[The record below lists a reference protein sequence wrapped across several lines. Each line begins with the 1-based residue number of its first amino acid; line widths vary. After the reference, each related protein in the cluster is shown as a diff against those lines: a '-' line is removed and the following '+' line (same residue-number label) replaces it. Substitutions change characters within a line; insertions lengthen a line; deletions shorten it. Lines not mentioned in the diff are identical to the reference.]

1 MKHDPRARVEQAVEH
16 LAHYLPSQGPIGVF
30 VHHNTLHAF
39 EHLPFEEAVLAAS
52 RLFGTQPYLS
62 EDRYRQALANGRI
75 QVRDLVAVLASE
87 PNQPLAD
94 GVDRRSLR
102 QAMLTPGV
110 REFSPETV
118 EWRLSEGDLASSVRE
133 PAAQRL
139 FEACLLRAS
148 DPPPTAAADAGRP
161 IDNVVH
167 PFLIRLSANFLD
179 QGAAYWPMP
188 ARELGF
194 LAAVR
199 RLVAMPLFFE
209 PAGLPGVS
217 ALFRR
222 QVSLDATEVVMANLE
237 LLAVDQ
243 PEHFVRHELLALPG
257 WAGMFH
263 VLEKEP
269 ELAPYLPLPVRL
281 MDYLAVRLTLVAAA
295 TAHAPRLP
303 APPQRPRLEALR
315 LVRAATLF
323 DVCSALN
330 LTSERLHRFDA
341 AHFALFEKEV
351 LACDQLE
358 RRRLFHLA
366 YERRHELQI
375 LSPLG
380 QFRREQLLAA
390 PPEPARP
397 SAQVFFCIDER
408 EESLRRHLEES
419 APTVE
424 TLGAAGFFGV
434 AMHFAGIDDSLGAA
448 FCPVVVKPAH
458 LVGEQPHPEDEHL
471 YGSRKERRKLWSRL
485 VYNSYISSRSLV
497 RGWVSTGLL
506 GLISLAP
513 LITRILSPR
522 TAGRLRQR
530 LNEAFFPEPRTA
542 LAFKRQDHVAG
553 QERFE
558 LDLGFTVAE
567 KTERV
572 GHLLRGA
579 GLVNN
584 FARLV
589 VILGHGSESLNNPH
603 ESAYNCGACGGR
615 HGGPNARL
623 FAAMANRPGVR
634 AGLRAQGLEIPDD
647 TWFIGGE
654 HDTCS
659 DRIELYEL
667 DAVPPTHAADLAR
680 LQQQLDTARARNAHE
695 RSRRFEHFENSLD
708 PARALMHVEERA
720 EHLAQPRPEYG
731 HSSNAFTFLGR
742 RQSVKGLF
750 FDRRSFLVSYDAAL
764 DPDDTYLKR
773 QLGAVVLVC
782 SGIGLEYYFSTVDNE
797 GYGCGTKLPH
807 NITGLLGV
815 MNGQSSD
822 LRTGLTWQMVEI
834 HEPMRP
840 LFIVETTPQRLEA
853 ALASNDFNM
862 TLTRHQWIR
871 LATLDPGTGEIHV
884 RRASGWEP
892 FVPEQIATPVAAS
905 SLNWYGGKMD
915 HLPVARILPAHR
927 PEAVSR

>member
-1 MKHDPRARVEQAVEH
+1 MKHDPRGRVEQAVEH

-30 VHHNTLHAF
+30 VHHNTLHSF
-39 EHLPFEEAVLAAS
+39 EHLPFETGVLAAS

-62 EDRYRQALANGRI
+62 EERYRQALASGRI
-75 QVRDLVAVLASE
+75 QTRDLIAVLESE
-87 PNQPLAD
+87 PNWPIAD
-94 GVDRRSLR
+94 GLDRRSLR
-102 QAMLTPGV
+102 KAMLTPGV
-110 REFSPETV
+110 REFTPETV
-118 EWRLSEGDLASSVRE
+118 EWRLVEGDLASSVRP
-133 PAAQRL
+133 PAARRL
-139 FEACLLRAS
+139 FEACLLRAP
-148 DPPPTAAADAGRP
+148 DPPPVPAPDPGRP
-161 IDNVVH
+161 LDNFVH

-179 QGAAYWPMP
+179 QGVAYWPMP

-199 RLVAMPLFFE
+199 RLMAKPLFFE
-209 PAGLPGVS
+209 PAGLQGS
-217 ALFRR
+217 AALFRR
-222 QVSLDATEVVMANLE
+222 QARLDATEVVLANLQSLE
-237 LLAVDQ
+237 IDE
-243 PEHFVRHELLALPG
+243 PEDFLRSELLALPG

-263 VLEKEP
+263 ILEKEP
-269 ELAPYLPLPVRL
+269 ELAPYQPLPVRL

-295 TAHAPRLP
+295 TAHAAHLP
-303 APPQRPRLEALR
+303 DPPPRPRLEALR
-315 LVRAATLF
+315 LVRAAALF
-323 DVCSALN
+323 DACSAVN
-330 LTSERLHRFDA
+330 LTSERLHRLDA
-341 AHFALFEKEV
+341 AQFARLEKEV

-366 YERRHELQI
+366 YERRHEIQI

-380 QFRREQLLAA
+380 QFRRDLLLAT
-390 PPEPARP
+390 PPPPVRP
-397 SAQVFFCIDER
+397 TAQVFFCIDER

-419 APTVE
+419 APSVE

-471 YGSRKERRKLWSRL
+471 YGRRKERRKLWSRL
-485 VYNSYISSRSLV
+485 VYNRYISSRSLV

-513 LITRILSPR
+513 LITRVLSPR
-522 TAGRLRQR
+522 TAGRLRRR

-542 LAFKRQDHVAG
+542 LAFKRQDQGADHPPL
-553 QERFE
+553 E
-558 LDLGFTVAE
+558 LDLGFTVTE

-615 HGGPNARL
+615 QGGPNARL

-634 AGLRAQGLEIPDD
+634 AGLRAQGIVIPED
-647 TWFIGGE
+647 TWFIGGQ

-659 DRIELYEL
+659 DHIELYEL
-667 DAVPPTHAADLAR
+667 DAVPQTHAADLAT

-695 RSRRFEHFENSLD
+695 RSRRFEHFEDSLD
-708 PARALMHVEERA
+708 PAHALMHVEERA

-750 FDRRSFLVSYDAAL
+750 FDRRSFLASYDAAL

-853 ALASNDFNM
+853 ALAANDFNM

-871 LATLDPGTGEIHV
+871 LATLHPDTGEIHV
-884 RRASGWEP
+884 RRAHGWEP
-892 FVPEQIATPVAAS
+892 FVSEQTETPVVAT
-905 SLNWYGGKMD
+905 SLAWYRGKRE
-915 HLPVARILPAHR
+915 HLPVARIVPAAR
-927 PEAVSR
+927 MESVTP